1 MSLEEQQLFQQ
12 RLDRLD
18 DKLDEIY
25 AAVNQQ
31 QATCTAARS
40 RLESVCLALYGNGRP
55 GLLTRVDRLEMERRM
70 WMNMLSGALG
80 LVSGVAGTVI
90 TWLIGK

>member
-55 GLLTRVDRLEMERRM
+55 LLGRMRPPVARMGPQLAGGHAPQLSNAIANHDRDLTSR
-70 WMNMLSGALG
+70 
-80 LVSGVAGTVI
+80 
-90 TWLIGK
+90 